1 MENIVNNG
9 KPLTIVMPTYNRRER
24 LLNQLSS
31 IYKYGDLDYY
41 YMVIVDNCSN
51 YDVMAEIREKF
62 PKEFVNNIEYHR
74 NSINTLAAYNVA
86 LCFLYAKSKY
96 VFQVSDDDEYLE
108 CFMDKIKTYINK
120 YPDAMCIQFAFGMSD
135 KKFDD
140 MVIGSLKEFDA
151 QLFKRYFP
159 GDCLYMG
166 NKIYNMEAL
175 SPYLSDIFEFSY
187 TGGGYLFP
195 VLHSLWDKKGKIVI
209 SAHQLCRHIPN
220 KIKGWNFF
228 KTTLAMATLYDVKWS
243 DGTNYKQ
250 IKYVRN
256 ILAGH
261 LRIQILNFLLECT
274 KLEPKYRR
282 YVYNRLIS
290 SIYSDWWKHPTEWL
304 YIFLYHIEIIT
315 RIPLLSKAVPAVLKW
330 IEKRKKN
337 FIQSQKI
344 NNGIIYRLYKK
355 RKNHADLEK

>member
-51 YDVMAEIREKF
+51 YDVMAEIRENF

-74 NSINTLAAYNVA
+74 NSINTQMGYNLAR
-86 LCFLYAKSKY
+86 CFLYSKSKY
-96 VFQVSDDDEYLE
+96 VFQISDDDEYIE
-108 CFMDKIKTYINK
+108 DFMDKIKTYINK
-120 YPDAMCIQFAFGMSD
+120 YPDAMCIQFALGMSD

-140 MVIGSLKEFDA
+140 IVVSSLKEYDA
-151 QLFKRYFP
+151 QLFKRYLP

-166 NKIYNMEAL
+166 NKIYNMDAL
-175 SPYLSDIFEFSY
+175 SPYLSDIFEYSY
-187 TGGGYLFP
+187 TMGSFLLP
-195 VLHSLWDKKGKIVI
+195 VLHSLWEQKNLMII
-209 SAHQLCRHIPN
+209 SDQQLCNYIPN
-220 KIKGWNFF
+220 SIPGCSFF
-228 KTTLAMATLYDVKWS
+228 KITLAMATLYDVKWS

-256 ILAGH
+256 LLAGH
-261 LRIQILNFLLECT
+261 WRIQTLRFLCECL

-282 YVYNRLIS
+282 YAYNRLIS
-290 SIYSDWWKHPTEWL
+290 SIYSDWWKYPTEWL
-304 YIFLYHIEIIT
+304 YIFLYHVEIIT

-330 IEKRKKN
+330 MEKRKKN
-337 FIQSQKI
+337 FIQSQKT
-344 NNGIIYRLYKK
+344 NNGIIYRLYQK
-355 RKNHADLEK
+355 RKEHAYLEK